1 MTQTTQ
7 TRPQS
12 SEAAEAAHLLALYDE
27 RVKLAKQ
34 FADHDRPT
42 GAMANA
48 VMAKGAEL
56 DTQCEAFRR
65 KHYPRRYRVLAV
77 QGMVFSVSFTGRTS
91 PIFDGRV
98 S

>member
-1 MTQTTQ
+1 M
-7 TRPQS
+7 
-12 SEAAEAAHLLALYDE
+12 LALYDE
-27 RVKLAKQ
+27 RVTLAKS
-34 FADHDRPT
+34 FADSDRPA
-42 GAMANA
+42 GATAEA
-48 VMAKGAEL
+48 VMTKGVEL
-56 DTQCEAFRR
+56 DARREAFRL